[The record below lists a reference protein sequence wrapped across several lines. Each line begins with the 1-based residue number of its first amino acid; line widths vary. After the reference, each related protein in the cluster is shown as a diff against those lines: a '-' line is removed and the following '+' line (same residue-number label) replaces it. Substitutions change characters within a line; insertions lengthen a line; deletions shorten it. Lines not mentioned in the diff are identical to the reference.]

1 MPMTADDEMAVKQN
15 TSRRYVLRALAM
27 NDTNIAT
34 NILWKKNR
42 SQNFLKN

>member
-15 TSRRYVLRALAM
+15 TSRRYVLRARAM

-34 NILWKKNR
+34 NILSKKK
-42 SQNFLKN
+42 SESEL